1 MEGIK
6 DYFFWKAASVI
17 NSMTGFASGST
28 QVGGVSLD
36 FEIKSVNAKSV
47 DLKIYLPEFISSLE
61 NELRQLVLRKIS
73 RGSVFLKIKVN
84 QNSDLS
90 NEYVFNDQVLNT
102 VFENI
107 KKIEKIC
114 DEKNILLEPLKAS
127 DFFSVKGIWEE
138 NKNMSTSAYD
148 SKSIIFDKT
157 SELIESL
164 MQTRKKEGQGLYII
178 LSEKLSSIMVL
189 HKDAEKILPKRS
201 KYLKK
206 NFKSAVDKV
215 ISENSQIDEN
225 RIEHELAIMAIKQD
239 ITEELDRLKVHI
251 LSMQDLLNSSGVV
264 GKKLDFLSQE
274 LNREVNTICSKSQF
288 IDLTKIG
295 IEMKTLVDQFREQVQ
310 NVE

>member
-1 MEGIK
+1 
-6 DYFFWKAASVI
+6 
-17 NSMTGFASGST
+17 MTGYASGST
-28 QVGGVSLD
+28 QVGSVSLD
-36 FEIKSVNAKSV
+36 LEIKSVNSKNI
-47 DLKIYLPEFISSLE
+47 DLKIYLPEFLSSLE
-61 NELRQLVLRKIS
+61 NELRQLVLGKIS

-84 QNSDLS
+84 QHLTPS
-90 NEYVFNDQVLNT
+90 NEYIFNDLVLKT
-102 VFENI
+102 VFEKI
-107 KKIEKIC
+107 KNIEKIC
-114 DEKNILLEPLKAS
+114 DEKNIPLEPLKAS
-127 DFFSVKGIWEE
+127 DFLAVKGVWEE
-138 NKNMSTSAYD
+138 NKNISTNADD

-157 SELIESL
+157 VELIENL
-164 MQTRKKEGQGLYII
+164 IQAREKEGQGLHII
-178 LSEKLSSIMVL
+178 LSKKLSSIMAL
-189 HKDAEKILPKRS
+189 HKEAEKTLPKRS

-225 RIEHELAIMAIKQD
+225 KIEQEIAIIAIKQD
-239 ITEELDRLKVHI
+239 IAEELDRLKVHI

-288 IDLTKIG
+288 SDLTKVG